1 MRDGNRLEG
10 ALRSSR
16 TALVRISEESRVP
29 LIGAIPF
36 GLIDRGTN
44 VIQVRPSS
52 MCPLSCIF
60 CSTDAGPNSRTR
72 LAEYLVDLD
81 YMIAYFE
88 KLVDFKGIDDIEGH
102 IDTVGDPLTYPYLT
116 DLIKRLKQDPRVK
129 IVSIQTHG
137 HLLTEE
143 KVYEMEEAGLDRIN
157 LSIDSLDAGRARLLS
172 GSPYYDVGKVKE
184 LAKTITER
192 TNIDLLIA
200 PVWVPGINDKDMPKL
215 IEFALSIGAGKRWPP
230 LGIQKYIPHRLGR
243 KPKNIKPMS
252 WTKFYSALERWES
265 EFGVKLI
272 LSPKDFGTHL
282 APKLPNVMKLGQ
294 VVRARII
301 GLGWRKG
308 EALAVVKNRALM
320 ILNAAS
326 LPLGSEVRVRIIR
339 DKDNIYMGKLV

>member
-1 MRDGNRLEG
+1 MRDGNRLKET
-10 ALRSSR
+10 LRSSR
-16 TALVRISEESRVP
+16 TALVKVSERSKIP

-72 LAEYLVDLD
+72 IAEYLVDLD
-81 YMIAYFE
+81 YIISYFE
-88 KLVDFKGIDDIEGH
+88 RLVDFKGIEDIEAH
-102 IDTVGDPLTYPYLT
+102 IDAVGDPLTYPH
-116 DLIKRLKQDPRVK
+116 LIELIRRLKRDPRVK
-129 IVSIQTHG
+129 VVSIQTHG
-137 HLLTEE
+137 HLLNEE
-143 KVYEMEEAGLDRIN
+143 KIYQMEEAGLDRIN
-157 LSIDSLDAGRARLLS
+157 LSIDSLDSELARFLS
-172 GSPYYDVGKVKE
+172 GSPFYEVERVKE
-184 LAKTITER
+184 LAKTIAES

-200 PVWVPGINDKDMPKL
+200 PVWVPGINDEDMPKL
-215 IEFALSIGAGKRWPP
+215 INFALSIGAGKRWPP

-243 KPKNIKPMS
+243 KPKKVKSMR
-252 WTKFYSALERWES
+252 WTKFYSILERWES

-272 LSPKDFGTHL
+272 LSPEDFGTHQ

-308 EALAVVKNRALM
+308 EALAVAKKRVVM
-320 ILNAAS
+320 ILNAAT
-326 LPLGSEVRVRIIR
+326 LPKGSEVRVRIVR
-339 DKDNIYMGKLV
+339 DKDNIYVGKLV